1 MDLSWPMCEEAW
13 DCLPLPRGFQ
23 SQEEDVFWK
32 DWTWQHNKKEEN
44 RAFQSQKQREA
55 WSGQGLDEQSQQQLG
70 SNSGL
75 SCSLHVSRRGPV
87 ACIHL

>member
-1 MDLSWPMCEEAW
+1 M
-13 DCLPLPRGFQ
+13 
-23 SQEEDVFWK
+23 FWK

>member
-13 DCLPLPRGFQ
+13 DSLTLPRGLQ

-44 RAFQSQKQREA
+44 REFQSQKQREA
-55 WSGQGLDEQSQQQLG
+55 SSGQGLDEQSQQQLG
-70 SNSGL
+70 SSSDS
-75 SCSLHVSRRGPV
+75 SCSLHMSRHGPV